1 MPPTR
6 AYAYQRARGY
16 WRSGGRQRTGGYLPS
31 GGCRRFA
38 RWSSV
43 AVGLALI
50 AACAVGPNYHRP
62 KFDTAADYKETHD
75 WKPSEP
81 NDVLSRGPWWEIF
94 KDDALNQLEV
104 RIDISNENVKA
115 AAAAFDQARALVAQ
129 ARAGFWPTITGSAS
143 RLYGASGVPSTV
155 ITSNGSTAGTG
166 SSGTTTGTN
175 TGGTTTTTTTTSV
188 PVTTVGRSTITNSAG
203 VAGSWDLDVW
213 GKIRRTVESDR
224 ASAQASAAALAAAR
238 LSAQAS
244 LATDYF
250 ELRAQDQLQ
259 KLLDDT
265 VVAEQLSLK
274 ITESRYKFGVAARA
288 DVVSAEAQLLS
299 SQAQQ
304 VNARIQRGILE
315 HAVAVLVGQQ
325 PAVFSV
331 APSTMRADVPT
342 VPVGIPSTLL
352 ERRPDVAQA
361 ERNMAAAN
369 AQIGVAEAAYFPDLT
384 LAGSDDYSGS
394 SMSKLIRASNRV
406 WSFGPTLAE
415 TFFDGGLRGAQV
427 DQARASHDAAV
438 HTYRQ
443 TVLAGFQQVEDQVVT
458 LRVLEQ
464 QAVIEEAA
472 VAAARE
478 AEKLTLNQ
486 YKAGTVP
493 YSSVITA
500 QTTRLSAEQTA
511 LTVLSSRLQ
520 ASVALISAIG
530 GGWNASQLPL
540 P

>member
-1 MPPTR
+1 MRLPHCSWGLRFTR
-6 AYAYQRARGY
+6 
-16 WRSGGRQRTGGYLPS
+16 WL
-31 GGCRRFA
+31 
-38 RWSSV
+38 SV
-43 AVGLALI
+43 AAGLSLA
-50 AACAVGPNYHRP
+50 AACAVGPDYHRP
-62 KFDTAADYKETHD
+62 KLDAAPDYKEAGD

-81 NDVLSRGPWWEIF
+81 NDALSRGPWWEIF

-115 AAAAFDQARALVAQ
+115 AAAAYDQARALVAQ
-129 ARAGFWPTITGSAS
+129 ARAGFWPTV
-143 RLYGASGVPSTV
+143 GASAGQQRGAV
-155 ITSNGSTAGTG
+155 GTAPAH
-166 SSGTTTGTN
+166 
-175 TGGTTTTTTTTSV
+175 TTTS
-188 PVTTVGRSTITNSAG
+188 AG
-203 VAGSWDLDVW
+203 ISGNWALDIW
-213 GKIRRTVESDR
+213 GQIRRTVEGDR

-238 LSAQAS
+238 LSAQAL

-274 ITESRYKFGVAARA
+274 IAESRYRFGVAARA

-304 VNARIQRGILE
+304 VNAKIQRAVLE
-315 HAVAVLVGQQ
+315 HAIAVLIGQQ
-325 PAVFSV
+325 PASFSV
-331 APSTMRADVPT
+331 SSSSMRTDVPT
-342 VPVGIPSTLL
+342 VPAGIPSALL
-352 ERRPDVAQA
+352 ERRPDVAEA
-361 ERNMAAAN
+361 ERRVAAAN
-369 AQIGVAEAAYFPDLT
+369 AQIGVAKSAFFPSLT
-384 LAGSDDYSGS
+384 LSGSDDYTGRTWSR
-394 SMSKLIRASNRV
+394 LFNVPNRI
-406 WSFGPTLAE
+406 WSLGPSLAE
-415 TFFDGGLRGAQV
+415 TLFDGGLRSAQV
-427 DQARASHDAAV
+427 AQARAAYDVSVDN
-438 HTYRQ
+438 YRQ
-443 TVLAGFQQVEDQVVT
+443 TVLTGFEQVEDEIVT
-458 LRVLEQ
+458 LHVLEQ
-464 QAVIEEAA
+464 QAVIEDAA

-511 LTVLSSRLQ
+511 LAVLSNRLQ
-520 ASVALISAIG
+520 ASVALIEAVG